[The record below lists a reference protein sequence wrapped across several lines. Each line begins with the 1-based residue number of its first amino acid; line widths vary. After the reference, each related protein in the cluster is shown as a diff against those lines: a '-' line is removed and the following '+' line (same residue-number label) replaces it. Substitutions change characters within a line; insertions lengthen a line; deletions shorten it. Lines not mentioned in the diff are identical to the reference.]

1 MEAEKKEEYYIKAD
15 PELIKRQEA
24 LENLMDDL
32 ALAILQTDGVV
43 TT

>member
-1 MEAEKKEEYYIKAD
+1 MEEEQEYFIKAD

-24 LENLMDDL
+24 IENLMDDI